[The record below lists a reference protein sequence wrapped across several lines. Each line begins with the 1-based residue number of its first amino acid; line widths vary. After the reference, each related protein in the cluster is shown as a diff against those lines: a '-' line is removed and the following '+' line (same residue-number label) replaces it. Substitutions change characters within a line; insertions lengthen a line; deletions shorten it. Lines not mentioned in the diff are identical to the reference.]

1 MECVQWAVLSKLL
14 GSYSFHIF
22 QISKPRVIYFV
33 NRFIWHVGVCRVCVY
48 VCMCRMYVC
57 VYTVWCKTRLKI
69 NLRLDTII
77 SPVQFSSFSA
87 QLVFFHDS
95 QSYLQTLF
103 WKNVVDITPLWQY
116 KFSVSMFGVW
126 KFLLVLYLS
135 ALMFLTPF
143 LGRISRIIFFSQIKE
158 ISQSQGILYLR
169 I

>member
-1 MECVQWAVLSKLL
+1 MECVQWVVLSKLP

-87 QLVFFHDS
+87 QLVFFMTHSLIFRLYSERMWLISLLCDNTNF
-95 QSYLQTLF
+95 QSACLGYENFFLYCTYLLWCF
-103 WKNVVDITPLWQY
+103 W
-116 KFSVSMFGVW
+116 
-126 KFLLVLYLS
+126 LLS
-135 ALMFLTPF
+135 
-143 LGRISRIIFFSQIKE
+143 
-158 ISQSQGILYLR
+158 
-169 I
+169 